1 MFFKKL
7 QIILQRQALLTIYK
21 SFVRTHLDYGDIVYD
36 QPKNE
41 YHELCS
47 CCLEPEFSSHLFF
60 LCCHHYTILRTD
72 LMNDLKIIDENL
84 LRLSE
89 KFPSSRTNFADSK
102 YNRINSYH
110 ILNASI
116 NFVLR
121 SERFNGSII

>member
-7 QIILQRQALLTIYK
+7 QIILQRQALLTICK

-41 YHELCS
+41 YHELYSCS
-47 CCLEPEFSSHLFF
+47 LEPEFNSHFFF
-60 LCCHHYTILRTD
+60 LCCHHYTILRAD

-89 KFPSSRTNFADSK
+89 KSLLQELTLVIQNTT
-102 YNRINSYH
+102 
-110 ILNASI
+110 
-116 NFVLR
+116 VLTA
-121 SERFNGSII
+121 IIY